1 MECLKTLNFTLF
13 WNSYFKILGV
23 FCFFFVFIH
32 FGLCVPLI
40 KWPLKEVTFSKDDAE
55 VNGKGTYLKKYSIL
69 CNRSF
74 QQIFLNTL
82 SKMQP
87 N

>member
-1 MECLKTLNFTLF
+1 MFKNFKFHSFLEFLF
-13 WNSYFKILGV
+13 QILGV

-32 FGLCVPLI
+32 FELCVPLI
-40 KWPLKEVTFSKDDAE
+40 KWPLKEVNSSKDDAE